1 MTQIGVEAATLIPP
15 LAYRAVMM
23 VVIAIPVVVGA
34 VLVRT
39 ARPVHTYQSK
49 TTPVAVGFGCWLV
62 WAQYWSVGC
71 AVATAFHGAQSLEL
85 CSRYHS
91 RLRCWWELLL
101 WVVSAFGSAVETSLV
116 SCTPIAAAVARPAA
130 AAELTDAALG
140 PKSLGP
146 AAPPAPDL
154 ASAPPWETDGVG
166 GRVSSA
172 ASVTTVVF
180 AAAVVA
186 V

>member
-15 LAYRAVMM
+15 LVYRAVMM

-39 ARPVHTYQSK
+39 ARPVHPYQSK

-62 WAQYWSVGC
+62 WAQHWSVGC

-91 RLRCWWELLL
+91 RLRCWWESLL
-101 WVVSAFGSAVETSLV
+101 W
-116 SCTPIAAAVARPAA
+116 CRPSG
-130 AAELTDAALG
+130 LRWRHPWL
-140 PKSLGP
+140 
-146 AAPPAPDL
+146 AAPRSRPRSQDRQRQQSQPMRHLDRN
-154 ASAPPWETDGVG
+154 P
-166 GRVSSA
+166 
-172 ASVTTVVF
+172 
-180 AAAVVA
+180 
-186 V
+186 